1 MSVEDSRLDA
11 IIAEPR
17 PRNAWEATDLG
28 MAMVRQE
35 FQPVYAAWFAVAL
48 PLFLLLHLLCWGN
61 WHWISWLM
69 WWLKP
74 LLDRLPLYILS
85 HALFGNLPTRRQFWR
100 ALPGLLHRQA
110 FAALT
115 WRRFDLARSFTL
127 PVSQLEGLNG
137 QARRQRLR
145 DLGQP
150 GRGPAVWLTLVCL
163 HVEIALDLALI
174 TLVWM
179 LIPDFVTLEFFDL
192 FDDSNEWRQLWLNL
206 AGFCGL
212 SLVEPFYVAG
222 GFTLYLN
229 RRVWLEAWDLELGFR
244 RMAERLAR
252 AAAFGALLMMGT
264 GLWMIPDAGLAD
276 PRLSIP
282 PCQLH
287 RWQVEALAKA
297 ASPVQRELAETLKEP
312 DLQICEQQEQ
322 WQWRED
328 RPDAPAESGRG
339 ENLLTRWFAATVETA
354 LWFALS
360 LFIGIAV
367 WWLWRRR
374 SHGSLLDKR
383 RIRPSGAPPM
393 TGRHETP
400 IPPKAD
406 LGVIAW
412 QLWSAGQ
419 PREALRLLYQGS
431 LAGLA
436 TQYGLPMRASVTEE
450 ECLRLAAAQL
460 ADPPLIEFLRHLIHA
475 WQATAYGCQPPEDG
489 VARKLCDAWPRHFAS
504 TGALSA

>member
-1 MSVEDSRLDA
+1 MRLDA
-11 IIAEPR
+11 ITIEPR

-28 MAMVRQE
+28 MAMARQE

-61 WHWISWLM
+61 WHWIPWLM

-74 LLDRLPLYILS
+74 LLDRAPLYILS
-85 HALFGNLPTRRQFWR
+85 HALFSESPTRRQFWR
-100 ALPGLLHRQA
+100 ALPGLLSRQA

-137 QARRQRLR
+137 AARRQRLR

-150 GRGPAVWLTLVCL
+150 GRGPAAWLTLVCL

-174 TLVWM
+174 TLAWM
-179 LIPDFVTLEFFDL
+179 LIPDFVDLEFFDL
-192 FDDSNEWRQLWLNL
+192 FDDRNPSGQLWLNVVS
-206 AGFCGL
+206 FCGL

-222 GFTLYLN
+222 GFALYLN

-244 RMAERLAR
+244 RLAERLAR
-252 AAAFGALLMMGT
+252 AAAFAALLLIGS
-264 GLWMIPDAGLAD
+264 GLWMIPDAGLAA

-287 RWQVEALAKA
+287 RWQIEALGKA
-297 ASPVQRELAETLKEP
+297 SSPVQRELAEMLKEP
-312 DLQICEQQEQ
+312 EWQVCEQREQ

-328 RPDAPAESGRG
+328 RRDAPAESSHG
-339 ENLLTRWFAATVETA
+339 ENRLARGFAAAVKITLWLA
-354 LWFALS
+354 LG
-360 LFIGIAV
+360 LFIGIAI
-367 WWLWRRR
+367 WWLWQR
-374 SHGSLLDKR
+374 
-383 RIRPSGAPPM
+383 RPSGALRSQRRMRQSAAPPRQGQQ
-393 TGRHETP
+393 TALTP
-400 IPPKAD
+400 PAAD
-406 LGVIAW
+406 LGAAAW
-412 QLWSAGQ
+412 NLWSAGQ

-436 TQYGLPMRASVTEE
+436 TQYALPMPASVTEE
-450 ECLRLAAAQL
+450 ECLRRAAAQL
-460 ADPPLIEFLRHLIHA
+460 ADPPLIEFLRRLIHA
-475 WQATAYGCQPPEDG
+475 WQTTAYGRQPPDAAA
-489 VARKLCDAWPRHFAS
+489 ARSLCEEWPRHFAS
-504 TGALSA
+504 TTAQPA

>member
-1 MSVEDSRLDA
+1 MRLDA
-11 IIAEPR
+11 ITAAPR

-61 WHWISWLM
+61 WQWIPWLM

-74 LLDRLPLYILS
+74 LLDRAPLYILS
-85 HALFGNLPTRRQFWR
+85 HALFSESPTRRQFWR
-100 ALPGLLHRQA
+100 ALPGLLRKQA
-110 FAALT
+110 LAALT
-115 WRRFDLARSFTL
+115 WRRLDPARSFTL

-137 QARRQRLR
+137 PARRQRLR
-145 DLGQP
+145 DLGLP

-179 LIPDFVTLEFFDL
+179 LIPDFMTLEFFDL
-192 FDDSNEWRQLWLNL
+192 FDDRNPSGQLWLNVV
-206 AGFCGL
+206 GFCGL
-212 SLVEPFYVAG
+212 SLTEPFYVAG
-222 GFTLYLN
+222 GFALYLN
-229 RRVWLEAWDLELGFR
+229 RRIWLEAWDLELGLR
-244 RMAERLAR
+244 RLAERLAR
-252 AAAFGALLMMGT
+252 TTAFGALLLIGS
-264 GLWMIPDAGLAD
+264 GLWMIPDAGLTD
-276 PRLSIP
+276 PRLSVP
-282 PCQLH
+282 PCELH
-287 RWQVEALAKA
+287 RWQVEALEKA
-297 ASPVQRELAETLKEP
+297 TSPVQQALAETLKEP

-328 RPDAPAESGRG
+328 LPDAPAKSGRG
-339 ENLLTRWFAATVETA
+339 ENRLARWFAATVEIT
-354 LWFALS
+354 LWFALG

-374 SHGSLLDKR
+374 PYGALRGKPR
-383 RIRPSGAPPM
+383 MRPSGAPS
-393 TGRHETP
+393 TAGRHETP

-406 LGVIAW
+406 LGVTAW
-412 QLWSAGQ
+412 RLWSAGQ

-436 TQYGLPMRASVTEE
+436 TQRGLLIHASVTEE
-450 ECLRLAAAQL
+450 ECLRLAAVQL
-460 ADPPLIEFLRHLIHA
+460 ADPPLIEFLRRLIHA
-475 WQATAYGCQPPEDG
+475 WQITAYGRQPPDEA
-489 VARKLCDAWPRHFAS
+489 VARSLCEEWSRHFAS
-504 TGALSA
+504 AGALPA